1 MVEQGAKL
9 GKKGQDPRLRGRSSR
24 QGSVSTGGCRLRE
37 ETEVQVQ
44 LCGLTRPGC
53 KTSTW

>member
-24 QGSVSTGGCRLRE
+24 QSSVSTGGYRLRE
-37 ETEVQVQ
+37 ETEAQVQ